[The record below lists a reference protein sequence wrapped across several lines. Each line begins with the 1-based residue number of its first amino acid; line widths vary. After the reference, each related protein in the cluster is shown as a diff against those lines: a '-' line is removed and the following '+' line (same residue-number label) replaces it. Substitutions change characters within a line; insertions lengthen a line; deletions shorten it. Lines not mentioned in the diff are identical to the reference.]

1 MPRYLDGRVFT
12 DVSSSADEEGGDT
25 LGANRWNL
33 VSAHH
38 CLFSTAA
45 DPVLHTTGTNQC
57 FLMNYVGSVC
67 ETASSLLPWENC
79 FHLGSK
85 IQEKN
90 SLGFLAFENGCVSP
104 LRLVNWLLL
113 NPVSVSKKR
122 PFSR

>member
-33 VSAHH
+33 VSAQH

-45 DPVLHTTGTNQC
+45 DPVLRTTGTNQC

-67 ETASSLLPWENC
+67 ETVSSLLPWEYC
-79 FHLGSK
+79 SHLGGK

-90 SLGFLAFENGCVSP
+90 SLRFLAF
-104 LRLVNWLLL
+104 
-113 NPVSVSKKR
+113 
-122 PFSR
+122 